1 MAIDFDFFVQNQM
14 SVLRLIA
21 VCLCVAEMGGFYLH
35 FFTLYAPH
43 NTIFRQPERGL
54 PTFSG

>member
-1 MAIDFDFFVQNQM
+1 M

-35 FFTLYAPH
+35 FFTFYAPH
-43 NTIFRQPERGL
+43 NTIFRQPETFAKLGL
-54 PTFSG
+54 QGRISYLPCLT